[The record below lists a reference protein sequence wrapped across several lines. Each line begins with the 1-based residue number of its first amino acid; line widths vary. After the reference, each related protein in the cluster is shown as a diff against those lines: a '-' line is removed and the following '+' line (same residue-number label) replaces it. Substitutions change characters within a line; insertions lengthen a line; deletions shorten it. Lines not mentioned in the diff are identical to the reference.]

1 MSNQMK
7 GIDVSK
13 YQGNINW
20 AKVKA
25 AGIEFVIIRAGYGK
39 STVDS
44 KFVRNIEG
52 AIAEGLHVGVY
63 WFIYGISELDMF
75 RNAKKF
81 HETIAPYKDQIDMK
95 VWCDFEYDTDRY
107 ANKQGKTFT
116 KAERTALVEYFC
128 KYMSDYGYD
137 VGVYANPDYLKNKFN
152 DLSEY
157 PLWLAYYSSSKG
169 SYNPF
174 MWQHTSKGA
183 VAGISGNVDMNI
195 CYEAIGEDAE
205 PVNPYPVPT
214 RTLKRTYPTM
224 KGDDVKWLQTE
235 LSAYNL
241 SVDGSFGGKTLAA
254 VKDYQ
259 LRHGLDVDGK
269 VGPATRKA
277 LLTD

>member
-1 MSNQMK
+1 MK

-52 AIAEGLHVGVY
+52 AIAQGLHVGVY

-81 HETIAPYKDQIDMK
+81 HETIAPYKDKIDMK

-183 VAGISGNVDMNI
+183 VAGISGDVDMNI
-195 CYEAIGEDAE
+195 CYEEIDDIS
-205 PVNPYPVPT
+205 VNPYSVPT
-214 RTLKRTYPTM
+214 RTLKRTFPTM
-224 KGDDVKWLQTE
+224 RGEDVKWLQWE
-235 LSAYNL
+235 LNSKGYNL
-241 SVDGSFGGKTLAA
+241 EVDGKYGPKTTAA

-259 LRHGLDVDGK
+259 EKHGLVVDDK
-269 VGPATRKA
+269 VGPATRA
-277 LLTD
+277 SLLND